1 MEKKIER
8 KKKDEGLEN
17 RKKKS
22 RGTKSKGLFVLRNH
36 DKRNLITKR
45 KKDGHSSKKLV
56 LVLVKMIS
64 LFSAT
69 NPLLTWSPSSTPT
82 RISYSQTLRRC
93 CTSRTTNA
101 LSFHIPFSLTCSRLT
116 QKPNAH
122 TTTNLQVQGSSSDS
136 NKEEQ
141 EEEYKVLTA
150 VKSQYNDILI
160 VDTPKTR
167 MLLLDSTRNFLLIH
181 LSFLFSFFGEGVLF
195 LFFNVWW
202 LIIQIMFI
210 AFFTRMVRNGLV
222 HIGYVCYVKLPSFL
236 VFVI

>member
-1 MEKKIER
+1 MEKKVER

-36 DKRNLITKR
+36 DKKKNLITKR
-45 KKDGHSSKKLV
+45 KKEGHSSKKLV

-82 RISYSQTLRRC
+82 RISYSQTHRRC

-101 LSFHIPFSLTCSRLT
+101 LSFPIPFSLTCSRLT

-181 LSFLFSFFGEGVLF
+181 LSFLFFFFWGGG
-195 LFFNVWW
+195 
-202 LIIQIMFI
+202 
-210 AFFTRMVRNGLV
+210 A
-222 HIGYVCYVKLPSFL
+222 FL
-236 VFVI
+236 VL